1 MNIVYLQ
8 LGSNLGERELLISDA
23 VQEISKHVGDVN
35 ICSLLYESTPWRVD
49 GQKSYLNQIIKV
61 KTLLSAEDILVA
73 VLKIENDL
81 GRVRIEKWGERLID
95 IDIIFFN
102 NDIIETADLCIP
114 HKHMHERNFVLVPL
128 NDIAPLFIH
137 SKYNKTVS
145 QLLNESKD
153 TEKVERYAV

>member
-1 MNIVYLQ
+1 MNKVFFQ
-8 LGSNLGERELLISDA
+8 LGSNLGNREQLLTEAISLISE
-23 VQEISKHVGDVN
+23 EIGEVIISSP
-35 ICSLLYESTPWRVD
+35 IYESSPWRVD
-49 GQKSYLNQIIKV
+49 GQDNYLNQVIQIKT
-61 KTLLSAEDILVA
+61 KFSSTETLTKALDIEA
-73 VLKIENDL
+73 RL
-81 GRVRIEKWGERLID
+81 GRLRVEKWGERLID

-102 NDIIETADLCIP
+102 DEIIETSDLCIP

>member
-1 MNIVYLQ
+1 M
-8 LGSNLGERELLISDA
+8 LLLLDRKSFL
-23 VQEISKHVGDVN
+23 
-35 ICSLLYESTPWRVD
+35 IC
-49 GQKSYLNQIIKV
+49 KQIII
-61 KTLLSAEDILVA
+61 LLSKFSSTETLTKALDIEA
-73 VLKIENDL
+73 RL
-81 GRVRIEKWGERLID
+81 GRLRVEKWGERLID

-102 NDIIETADLCIP
+102 DEIIETSDLCIP